1 MADPTISS
9 SSGLNS
15 IVLLKDSNSSVQE
28 LVYWQK
34 PKQSVLVFG
43 GSMLVLISL
52 ARFSVISVV
61 SYLFLALLCVTIT
74 FRVYKSVVHAV
85 QKSDEGHPFKVLME
99 RDIRISPDTA
109 RRYMD
114 IFLVKL
120 NTALIQTRRLVLVE
134 DVVDSLKLAV
144 VMWFLTCVGAVFNG
158 ITILILADIILFC
171 TPLLYERNKT
181 QIDGYLVRVQSRLEE
196 KLAKSL
202 VFRSSNLWCKPM
214 RQYTDRYCYRP
225 ILSLRLQDKLPG
237 PVKWSKAE

>member
-15 IVLLKDSNSSVQE
+15 IVSLKDSNSSVQDWTNEKDHEEAVFILPSIQHPYLSAVQE
-28 LVYWQK
+28 LVYWQE
-34 PKQSVLVFG
+34 PKKSVLVFG

-52 ARFSVISVV
+52 DRFSVISVV
-61 SYLFLALLCVTIT
+61 SYLLLALLCVTIT
-74 FRVYKSVVHAV
+74 FRIYKSVVHAV

-99 RDIRISPDTA
+99 RDVRISADTA
-109 RRYMD
+109 HRYMD
-114 IFLVKL
+114 IFLVKF

-171 TPLLYERNKT
+171 TPLLYERNKA
-181 QIDGYLVRVQSRLEE
+181 QIDGYLVRVQSQLEE
-196 KLAKSL
+196 KLA
-202 VFRSSNLWCKPM
+202 
-214 RQYTDRYCYRP
+214 
-225 ILSLRLQDKLPG
+225 ILQEKLPG

>member
-1 MADPTISS
+1 MADPSLS
-9 SSGLNS
+9 ASSGLNS
-15 IVLLKDSNSSVQE
+15 IGLLRDSDSSVQDWTSGKDHEEAVFILSSVHHPYLSAVQE
-28 LVYWQK
+28 LVYWQEPQK
-34 PKQSVLVFG
+34 SVLVFG
-43 GSMLVLISL
+43 VSLLVLTSL

-61 SYLFLALLCVTIT
+61 SYLLLALLCVTIT

-85 QKSDEGHPFKVLME
+85 QKSDEGHPFKVLMD
-99 RDIRISPDTA
+99 RDIRVSPDTA

-114 IFLVKL
+114 MFLVKL

-158 ITILILADIILFC
+158 LTILILADIILFC

-181 QIDGYLVRVQSRLEE
+181 QIDGYLVRLQSQLEE
-196 KLAKSL
+196 KLAK
-202 VFRSSNLWCKPM
+202 
-214 RQYTDRYCYRP
+214 
-225 ILSLRLQDKLPG
+225 LQDKLPG